1 MSVANSQVHIPF
13 RSGADLSAE
22 TNLYKFVKVSGESE
36 VNVAGAADVAIGVL
50 QNRPEQ
56 GEGADVVVAG
66 RTQIVAG
73 AAIADGNQVTCNASG
88 QAIVATTG
96 EPIFG
101 IALTTV
107 ANAGEIVDVLLG
119 YGGVAA

>member
-1 MSVANSQVHIPF
+1 MSVANSQVLIPF
-13 RSGADLSAE
+13 RAGADLSAAA
-22 TNLYKFVKVSGESE
+22 NQYKFVKVSGESE
-36 VNVAGAADVAIGVL
+36 VNVAADTDVAIGVL

-56 GEGADVVVAG
+56 GEGAEVAIAG
-66 RTQIVAG
+66 RVQVRAG
-73 AAIADGNQVTCNASG
+73 AAIADGDQVTCNASG

-107 ANAGEIVDVLLG
+107 ANADEIVDVLLG

>member
-13 RSGADLSAE
+13 RAGADLSAAA
-22 TNLYKFVKVSGESE
+22 NLYKFVKVSGESE
-36 VNVAGAADVAIGVL
+36 VNIANATDVAIGVL
-50 QNRPEQ
+50 QNRPQ
-56 GEGADVVVAG
+56 LGEGADVVVGG
-66 RTQIVAG
+66 RTQAVAG
-73 AAIADGNQVTCNASG
+73 AAIADGQQITCNASG

-119 YGGVAA
+119 YGGEA